1 MPITSKTKIHSIRDY
16 EAPKE
21 NEIAIGDVKN
31 KEKTVAHNLTDHNQN
46 TLSCVGTELMQFLVK
61 KNVFYLAYPHSMIAL
76 KTI

>member
-1 MPITSKTKIHSIRDY
+1 MSITSKTEIHSIRDS

-46 TLSCVGTELMQFLVK
+46 TLSFVGTELMKFIVK
-61 KNVFYLAYPHSMIAL
+61 KVFYLAYPHSMIAL